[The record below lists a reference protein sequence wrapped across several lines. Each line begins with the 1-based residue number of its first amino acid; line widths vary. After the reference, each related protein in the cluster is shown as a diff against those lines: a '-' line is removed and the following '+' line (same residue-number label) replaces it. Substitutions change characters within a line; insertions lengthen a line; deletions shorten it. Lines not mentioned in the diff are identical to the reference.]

1 MGIIKNDVEFLMYC
15 KNQFHVDFTDTA
27 MIGRQSLY
35 LSKEEAKEL
44 LLDFGVA
51 TGQVEAISA
60 DWLSCFDKNCY
71 YSEPLLKWFGSKNI
85 FSFDF
90 SDYEGATCIWDLN
103 QPISQEYWGRYSLV
117 LESGTLEH
125 IFHFPTALWNV
136 MKMTAVGGC
145 LVLSVPGNNWFGHG
159 FYQFSPELFSSIFR
173 KENGFELLEM
183 AVNGA
188 DGKLR
193 RIASPLETHRRV
205 EVEHT
210 GKTRASIRVVAM
222 RISEEIPERLD
233 VQQSDY
239 LLVWNGE
246 EQVEETQ
253 PPMEIDRNT
262 IETSSD
268 FTFLLEKDRQSGP
281 VVPLV
286 SQRETD
292 MQTLNAALQQR
303 ETDIQTL
310 SAALQQRE
318 TDIQTLNA
326 ALQQRETDIQTLNA
340 ALEQQ
345 VQEFQVALLQQE
357 KDMKTLEVAL
367 KQREIDIQTL
377 ETALRQRETDVQTL
391 ETALRQRETDVQTLE
406 TALRQREID
415 INTLENALQRQNGR

>member
-44 LLDFGVA
+44 ILDFGVEA
-51 TGQVEAISA
+51 GQVEAISA
-60 DWLSCFDKNCY
+60 DWFSCFDKNCY

-90 SDYEGATCIWDLN
+90 SDYEDATCIWDLN
-103 QPISQEYWGRYSLV
+103 QPIPKEYWGRYSLV

-159 FYQFSPELFSSIFR
+159 FYQFSPELFTSIFR

-193 RIASPLETHRRV
+193 RIASPLVTHRRV

-210 GKTRASIRVVAM
+210 GKTRASIRIVAM

-233 VQQSDY
+233 TQQSDY

-253 PPMEIDRNT
+253 PPMEIGRNT

-268 FTFLLEKDRQSGP
+268 FTFLLEKDWQSGP

-292 MQTLNAALQQR
+292 MQTLKAALQQREVDMQTLNTALQQR
-303 ETDIQTL
+303 ETDV
-310 SAALQQRE
+310 
-318 TDIQTLNA
+318 
-326 ALQQRETDIQTLNA
+326 QTLNA

-357 KDMKTLEVAL
+357 TDMHTLDVAL
-367 KQREIDIQTL
+367 K
-377 ETALRQRETDVQTL
+377 QRETDVQTL

-415 INTLENALQRQNGR
+415 INTLENALQQQNGR